1 MSAVVLEENRSLL
14 DAFRRGDRSALA
26 QVFLAYSDD
35 VARQVRAARVAEH
48 DVESI
53 VQDVFIKAFAESARS
68 SYDGLRPYGAWLNTI
83 TKNVL
88 IDEVRKNR
96 RVDLRAPEQMP
107 TITADDDQAL
117 VQEDAELTAVVE
129 AWRRSLSAED
139 QALFAERFEACRSFP
154 QAAKSLGWSEIRVRK
169 QDTALRTRLLAT
181 LRQHGFLQK
190 AKVSIGQSL
199 LLRKNKQKP

>member
-1 MSAVVLEENRSLL
+1 MVLEDNRPLL

-53 VQDVFIKAFAESARS
+53 VQDVFVKAFAESARN

-83 TKNVL
+83 TKHVV
-88 IDEVRKNR
+88 IDEIRKRR

-107 TITADDDQAL
+107 TITADDDQAMM
-117 VQEDAELTAVVE
+117 QEDAELAAVVE
-129 AWRRSLSAED
+129 AWRQSLNVEE
-139 QALFAERFEACRSFP
+139 QALFAARFAESKSFP

-169 QDTALRTRLLAT
+169 QDTALRTRLLTT

-199 LLRKNKQKP
+199 LSRKNTQKP